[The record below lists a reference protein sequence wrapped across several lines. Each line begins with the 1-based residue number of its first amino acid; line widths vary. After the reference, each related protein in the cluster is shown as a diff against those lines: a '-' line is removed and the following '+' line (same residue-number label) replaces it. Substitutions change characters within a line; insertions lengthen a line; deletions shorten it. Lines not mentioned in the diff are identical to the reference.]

1 MVLPD
6 VSTSLLYSSDIF
18 VYMYY
23 LFLCGSCVIPEY
35 VLDMSFVVYVCPK
48 RFLYI
53 YRYVPHDFVYFP
65 QGLYSYIYIYIMYIC
80 ICAVCLSLS
89 LSLSIYIYI
98 YRERERETE
107 MSFINITCFHRVPLY
122 FYIGIVEFL
131 YIPTY
136 SPYASLHC
144 LYSSYLFLKSSYI
157 VL

>member
-53 YRYVPHDFVYFP
+53 YRYVPHDSVYFP
-65 QGLYSYIYIYIMYIC
+65 QGLYSYIYNVYMYMC
-80 ICAVCLSLS
+80 CMSLS
-89 LSLSIYIYI
+89 LYIYTE
-98 YRERERETE
+98 RERERETE